1 MMNDDWLPAFA
12 KLTKREPEADDPLQ
26 LPDGATSLEALQAI
40 YRNPGLPLTTRMR
53 AMISALPFETPKL
66 AVSALVDSTKDF
78 ATLLDQRIA
87 KYQRMKLLEQKPI
100 APPETNSDTI
110 SQAEPEPQIDL
121 PSTKSAP
128 LSRLYSTRMWPR
140 RF

>member
-1 MMNDDWLPAFA
+1 MNDDWLPAFA
-12 KLTKREPEADDPLQ
+12 KLTKREPEVDDLLQ

-87 KYQRMKLLEQKPI
+87 RYEKMKLIDGNGAKLIDAQP
-100 APPETNSDTI
+100 TNG
-110 SQAEPEPQIDL
+110 EPQEAG
-121 PSTKSAP
+121 TKPQVETKPP
-128 LSRLYSTRMWPR
+128 LARTPDR
-140 RF
+140 RFRRF